1 MGALC
6 RARDRAYLPSGNW
19 ERDDRRGCEESV
31 DGTVPLR
38 VAPCEVRATWDAL

>member
-19 ERDDRRGCEESV
+19 ERDDRRGCGEGV

-38 VAPCEVRATWDAL
+38 VAPCEVRATRDAL